1 MSEDRIICINI
12 WSRISF
18 NIKGRPILTTYAD
31 AFHVLKETQLDFL
44 VTEDFIIE
52 K

>member
-1 MSEDRIICINI
+1 MERCNRIPVILNT
-12 WSRISF
+12 SF
-18 NIKGRPILTTYAD
+18 NIRGRPILTTYAD